1 MEETEIEELIP
12 KKFYVELFRQYVD
25 LAIES
30 QVSYVKGLVTGV
42 VLTGTISYLIYFIY
56 G

>member
-1 MEETEIEELIP
+1 MEENEIEELIP
-12 KKFYVELFRQYVD
+12 KKYYVELFKQYVE
-25 LAIES
+25 LSIYS

-42 VLTGTISYLIYFIY
+42 ILTGAISYLIYSIY